1 MRSGPGW
8 SKHCGASAAPQHD
21 FSPDQVSLLL
31 WGLQGQCG
39 SCWAFSTTGA
49 LEGQHF
55 RQSGKLVSLSE
66 QNLVDCSRPE
76 GNEGCNGGLM
86 DQAFQYIKDN
96 GGLDSEDSYPY
107 LGTVSSLSW
116 KISFFHIELLHEM
129 LCDKCLA
136 FNVKLAFIPKRM
148 TSHATM
154 TPPTTPPTTPDLL
167 TSPAGASGH

>member
-1 MRSGPGW
+1 MRCGPGW
-8 SKHCGASAAPQHD
+8 SKHCGAGAAPQHG
-21 FSPDQVSLLL
+21 FSPDRVSLSLC
-31 WGLQGQCG
+31 GLQGQCG

-107 LGTVSSLSW
+107 LGTVRSLSW
-116 KISFFHIELLHEM
+116 KISYVWLSTLNLL
-129 LCDKCLA
+129 L
-136 FNVKLAFIPKRM
+136 FRKRM
-148 TSHATM
+148 TSRATM
-154 TPPTTPPTTPDLL
+154 TPPTTPPTTPDSL
-167 TSPAGASGH
+167 TSPAGASGL